1 MSAMTPVPAS
11 CGHRKAW
18 SFMGALLVSPLLTAG
33 LVLILSWSA
42 LALQPVRAE
51 PSETS
56 EALMRLQA
64 EGALTVRALRAW
76 SALPERYMPMLL
88 DLQAQGL
95 DILGLDG
102 EQVAALAERART
114 EDGLEGH
121 RDDLQTLAR
130 LMADLGKTPPER
142 VTKVFSGQMDD
153 QWEAFGYN
161 ANLNPRPEF
170 LDEYGAFSDATLK
183 IDTQNAR
190 RIAVGMRSVEP
201 LYHPPYAHDTHEAR
215 ITLAMDPQGTSN
227 PVLSLLAPDQ
237 LDENEGRA
245 HAFRLA
251 LATPDEEP
259 VKLSLT
265 SRPGGGQNHRLAEV
279 ELDGPIPDRITLAL
293 RPGGEVLVLDDEE
306 RLLLEVMAPDLLA
319 LEPWHVVVMASA
331 RESNTPGRLSLR
343 SVAIAERDLLLTH
356 DPHALVEAP
365 TETLLFSGEIL
376 GRQWETFA
384 ATRHAY
390 LQYLSMHEGGLR
402 VDAPADQG
410 QVMTGIRSVHPLVWL
425 DRFQGMATQDLTF
438 HLRPEQT
445 TGLVVALTTELG
457 IDRREPSDP
466 FYLMH
471 WRRDDQ
477 EGYKAHV
484 QTRRNESLL
493 ESQPEAMPE
502 SFTFRLTPEGVRL
515 LAPGFPDTL
524 TPWDA
529 LVSGQGLYLYVYSRA
544 EKADEPVALALDRIT
559 LERTPGH
566 RRFAGVPRP
575 GVSELPMTSFFS
587 GQEDDLWNNHAR
599 SDIEFEDYARY
610 TEAGLEVDVPASYR
624 NSRAGIVSSER
635 VINLD
640 GRLDRTEYRVR
651 LRFDPD
657 RTDGFQVLFA
667 NDPVTGAGA
676 DAPGVSLVRH
686 RHNRLTGK
694 YVLELKK
701 GRSSWFREIDAAW
714 MGAHW
719 DGTVDIELGERSM
732 QVSLPGGLSLRGTGF
747 SISDST
753 RWHMTV
759 RSMSEG
765 GQTTSWDRMAP
776 ARMVLREIEAGW
788 VTPMGMTA
796 ADYWEL
802 RDPDDFD
809 PEAYLKALMSGPG
822 SDLP

>member
-1 MSAMTPVPAS
+1 
-11 CGHRKAW
+11 
-18 SFMGALLVSPLLTAG
+18 MGRLPFGPLLTAG
-33 LVLILSWSA
+33 LILILSWST

-51 PSETS
+51 PAETP
-56 EALMRLQA
+56 EALKRLQA
-64 EGALTVRALRAW
+64 EGVLTVRALRAW
-76 SALPERYMPMLL
+76 GALPEGYMPMLL

-102 EQVAALAERART
+102 KQVAALAERART
-114 EDGLEGH
+114 EDGLERH

-161 ANLNPRPEF
+161 AFLSARPGF
-170 LDEYGAFSDATLK
+170 LEYYGVFSDAGLK
-183 IDTQNAR
+183 IDTQDAGG
-190 RIAVGMRSVEP
+190 IAVGMRSVEP
-201 LYHPPYAHDTHEAR
+201 LFHPPYAHDSHEAR
-215 ITLAMDPQGTSN
+215 ITLVVDPQGTGN
-227 PVLSLLAPDQ
+227 AVVALLAPDQ

-245 HAFRLA
+245 NVFRLA
-251 LATPDEEP
+251 LATPDGEP

-265 SRPGGGQNHRLAEV
+265 SRSGGQNHQMAQA
-279 ELDGPIPDRITLAL
+279 ELDGAIPERITLAL
-293 RPGGEVLVLDDEE
+293 RPGGEVLILDDEE
-306 RLLLEVMAPDLLA
+306 RLLLEGVAPDLLV
-319 LEPWHVVVMASA
+319 LEPWHVLVMASG

-343 SVAIAERDLLLTH
+343 SVAITERDLLPTP

-365 TETLLFSGEIL
+365 TKTVLFGGERL
-376 GRQWETFA
+376 GRHWETFA

-390 LQYLSMHEGGLR
+390 LQYLSLQEGGLR

-425 DRFQGMATQDLTF
+425 DRFQGSAIQDLTF
-438 HLRPEQT
+438 NLRPEQT

-457 IDRREPSDP
+457 NERREPSDP

-471 WRRDDQ
+471 WRRDGQ

-484 QTRRNESLL
+484 QTRRNASLL
-493 ESQPEAMPE
+493 ESEPEAMPE
-502 SFTFRLTPEGVRL
+502 SLTFRLTPEGVRL

-529 LVSGQGLYLYVYSRA
+529 LASGQGLYLYVYSRA
-544 EKADEPVALALDRIT
+544 EENDAPVALALDRIT
-559 LERTPGH
+559 LKRSPGP
-566 RRFAGVPRP
+566 RMYAGVPQP
-575 GVSELPMTSFFS
+575 GVSELPMTALFS
-587 GQEDDLWNNHAR
+587 GQEDALWDNHAR
-599 SDIEFEDYARY
+599 SGMEFDDYARY

-640 GRLDRTEYRVR
+640 GRLDRTAYRVR

-732 QVSLPGGLSLRGTGF
+732 QVSLPGGLRLRGTGF

-759 RSMSEG
+759 RSLSEG
-765 GQTTSWDRMAP
+765 GQTASWDRMAP